1 MFYKILSK
9 AIKEVMLSQEEG
21 KENVG
26 VGKEKR
32 GVLQDRR

>member
-21 KENVG
+21 KKDVEDEM
-26 VGKEKR
+26 KTY
-32 GVLQDRR
+32 